1 MSFSARVVSPGMNAL
16 LTGKTAIIYGAA
28 GGIGS
33 ATARTFAREGARVI
47 LAGRTQATLQQLADE
62 IAGAGGQAEV
72 AVLDATDERQVDDHA
87 ASLDRIDISFNLI
100 FREDAQGMPLIDM
113 PTDRYL
119 HALTL
124 GAKTAFLTARAAA
137 RKMVAGNHGGVIL
150 HLTSASSRGAA
161 PFMGNT
167 GPTDAATEAFYRYL
181 AAETGPQGVRV
192 VGIHTAGVRE
202 TLTDEK
208 IAKVSGAGGPSAEQI
223 LAGIAQMTM
232 LKRVPAV
239 QQIADTATFLAS
251 DHAGA
256 ITSGIVNATC
266 GLVAG

>member
-1 MSFSARVVSPGMNAL
+1 MSFRARDVSTGMNAL
-16 LTGKTAIIYGAA
+16 LTGKTAVIYGAA

-33 ATARTFAREGARVI
+33 ATARTFASEGARVI
-47 LAGRTQATLQQLADE
+47 LAGRTQATLQALADE
-62 IAGAGGQAEV
+62 IAGRGGQAEI

-87 ASLDRIDISFNLI
+87 ASLDRIDVSFNLI
-100 FREDAQGMPLIDM
+100 FREDAQGTALVDM
-113 PTDRYL
+113 DTERYL

-137 RKMVAGNHGGVIL
+137 RRMIAGGDGGAIL
-150 HLTSASSRGAA
+150 HLTSGSSRGSA

-167 GPTDAATEAFYRYL
+167 GPIDAAVEAFYRYL
-181 AAETGPQGVRV
+181 AAETGPHGVRV
-192 VGIHTAGVRE
+192 NGIHTAGVRE

-208 IAKVSGAGGPSAEQI
+208 IAKVSGAAGPGAEQI

-232 LKRVPAV
+232 LRRVPAV
-239 QQIADTATFLAS
+239 QQIADTAAFLAS
-251 DHAGA
+251 DRAGA
-256 ITSGIVNATC
+256 LTSGIVNATC